1 MRNLVEYP
9 ITYDEAISALQTTQR
24 EYYKNRGEEGIGS
37 TRGVSLLLVEQF
49 ILSRKK
55 EFNDFSKK
63 SLTVVDMNDQ

>member
-55 EFNDFSKK
+55 EFDDFSKK
-63 SLTVVDMNDQ
+63 SLTVVDMND